1 MDLSKFS
8 MTFSPEFIQ
17 LYNQTDDRMLDLEGI
32 ALCHL
37 DMAHMATM
45 YKVHRV
51 VDMSIDDNANANE
64 TKAYGSYLREISQGW
79 YKLLGYYELFNRLQK
94 KFDLKKS
101 QELIYA
107 IWNGDLYF
115 HDSTGIMIPYCWS
128 FSTSFMLFEGCR
140 WGQLYSR
147 PAKHRK
153 AFLDQVKE
161 VSIELAQ
168 QQAGALA
175 IGDFFINYSYFVQKD
190 GLDMT
195 NPAHR
200 KDVENDFQ
208 SLVHTLNKKLR
219 PSFQSPFTNLSI
231 FDRPNLEHLFGDM
244 RFPDGSRPNIE
255 LIIELEKIF
264 CDWFAK
270 GDPLTGLPYRF
281 PVVTLNIR
289 LDNAHQIIDKESF
302 NYYSSINLERGCFNI
317 YISSGNKIASCCRL
331 ANDFDLAGIDSF
343 GNGGV
348 SLGSHRVVT
357 INLARLGKRAHNAK
371 ELFEMLG
378 QQLSYAKELLIAHRE
393 LLHDNIEA
401 GLLPL
406 FTYGVIHENRLF
418 STIGISGVY
427 ECIEQQGQ
435 SIFTESGQLLAK
447 EILTCIKEAVQSMT
461 KETGKPFNIEQ
472 VPGESLAIKLAVKD
486 KLLYGM
492 DYEIYAN
499 QFVPLWVDCDI
510 VDRIKIDGAFSQ
522 LLTGGGISHLNIAE
536 KLTHP
541 DQMKKLI
548 AYAIECGCEHF
559 AVNYNFCRCK
569 NSHISVAAHMKCCP
583 QCAAPIVEHYTRIVG
598 YCVPVSGWS
607 KGRQKEHASR
617 IFQKELRLDHLPR
630 PTVMHKSEIAP

>member
-1 MDLSKFS
+1 
-8 MTFSPEFIQ
+8 
-17 LYNQTDDRMLDLEGI
+17 
-32 ALCHL
+32 
-37 DMAHMATM
+37 
-45 YKVHRV
+45 
-51 VDMSIDDNANANE
+51 
-64 TKAYGSYLREISQGW
+64 
-79 YKLLGYYELFNRLQK
+79 
-94 KFDLKKS
+94 
-101 QELIYA
+101 
-107 IWNGDLYF
+107 
-115 HDSTGIMIPYCWS
+115 
-128 FSTSFMLFEGCR
+128 
-140 WGQLYSR
+140 
-147 PAKHRK
+147 
-153 AFLDQVKE
+153 
-161 VSIELAQ
+161 
-168 QQAGALA
+168 
-175 IGDFFINYSYFVQKD
+175 
-190 GLDMT
+190 MT

>member
-1 MDLSKFS
+1 
-8 MTFSPEFIQ
+8 MTFSPEFVQ
-17 LYNQTDDRMLDLEGI
+17 LYNQADDRMLDLEGI
-32 ALCHL
+32 APGHL
-37 DMAHMATM
+37 DMAHMASL
-45 YKVHRV
+45 YKNQRV

-64 TKAYGSYLREISQGW
+64 SKAYGSYLREISQGW
-79 YKLLGYYELFNRLQK
+79 YKLLGYYELFNHLQK
-94 KFDLKKS
+94 KCGLEKARD
-101 QELIYA
+101 LIYA

-115 HDSTGIMIPYCWS
+115 HDSTSIMIPYCWS
-128 FSTSFMLFEGCR
+128 YSTSFMLFEGCR
-140 WGQLYSR
+140 WGQLHSL

-153 AFLDQVKE
+153 AYLDQVKE

-190 GLDMT
+190 GLDLT
-195 NPAHR
+195 NPADR
-200 KDVENDFQ
+200 KNVENDFQ

-231 FDRPNLEHLFGDM
+231 FDRPNLEHLFADM

-289 LDNAHQIIDKESF
+289 LDNARQIIDKESF
-302 NYYSSINLERGCFNI
+302 NYYSAINLERGCFNI

-331 ANDFDLAGIDSF
+331 TNDFDLAGIDSF

-357 INLARLGKRAHNAK
+357 INLARLGKRAQNAG
-371 ELFEMLG
+371 ELFKLLS
-378 QQLSYAKELLIAHRE
+378 QQLANSKELLIAHRE
-393 LLHDNIEA
+393 LLHDNVQA

-406 FTYGVIHENRLF
+406 FTHGVVHENRLF
-418 STIGISGVY
+418 STIGINGVY

-435 SIFTESGQLLAK
+435 SIFTQSGQLLAK
-447 EILTCIKEAVQSMT
+447 EILTLIKDAVQTMT

-472 VPGESLAIKLAVKD
+472 VPAESLAIKLAVKD
-486 KLLYGM
+486 KLMYGM
-492 DYEIYAN
+492 NYEIYAN

-510 VDRIKIDGAFSQ
+510 VERVKIDGAFSQ

-536 KLTHP
+536 KLTHSN
-541 DQMKKLI
+541 QMKQLI

-569 NSHISVAAHMKCCP
+569 NGHVSVAAHMKHCP
-583 QCAAPIVEHYTRIVG
+583 QCAALITEHYTRIVG
-598 YCVPVSGWS
+598 YPVPVSGWS
-607 KGRQKEHASR
+607 KGRQKEHAQR
-617 IFQKELRLDHLPR
+617 IFQKELRLDHLPQ
-630 PTVMHKSEIAP
+630 PTIMHESEMTT

>member
-1 MDLSKFS
+1 
-8 MTFSPEFIQ
+8 
-17 LYNQTDDRMLDLEGI
+17 
-32 ALCHL
+32 
-37 DMAHMATM
+37 
-45 YKVHRV
+45 
-51 VDMSIDDNANANE
+51 
-64 TKAYGSYLREISQGW
+64 
-79 YKLLGYYELFNRLQK
+79 
-94 KFDLKKS
+94 
-101 QELIYA
+101 
-107 IWNGDLYF
+107 
-115 HDSTGIMIPYCWS
+115 
-128 FSTSFMLFEGCR
+128 MLFQGCR
-140 WGQLYSR
+140 WGQLHSL

-190 GLDMT
+190 NLDLT
-195 NPAHR
+195 NPADR
-200 KDVENDFQ
+200 KSVENDFQ

-231 FDRPNLEHLFGDM
+231 FDRPNLEHLFADI

-289 LDNAHQIIDKESF
+289 LDNARQIIDKESF
-302 NYYSSINLERGCFNI
+302 NYYSAINLERGCFNI

-357 INLARLGKRAHNAK
+357 INLARLGKRAKNAE
-371 ELFEMLG
+371 ELFELLS
-378 QQLSYAKELLIAHRE
+378 QQLANSKELLIAHRE
-393 LLHDNIEA
+393 LLHDNVQA

-406 FTYGVIHENRLF
+406 FTHNVVHENRLF
-418 STIGISGVY
+418 STIGINGVY

-447 EILTCIKEAVQSMT
+447 EILTLIKDSVQTMA
-461 KETGKPFNIEQ
+461 KETGNPFNIEQ

-492 DYEIYAN
+492 NYEIYAN

-510 VDRIKIDGAFSQ
+510 VDRVKIDGAFSQ

-541 DQMKKLI
+541 NQMKKLI

-559 AVNYNFCRCK
+559 AVNYNFCRCR
-569 NSHISVAAHMKCCP
+569 NGHVSIAAHMQSCP
-583 QCAAPIVEHYTRIVG
+583 QCAAPISEHYTRIVG

-607 KGRQKEHASR
+607 KGRQKEHAQR

-630 PTVMHKSEIAP
+630 PTTMHKAEIAP